1 MLSAIGCLGIMLGT
15 FGGLWAWEE
24 QQCAKRNY
32 LQEMYQMFRKGKY
45 ALVGQ
50 QMRCIEFFQE
60 YPSEREEIEAS
71 CKQIA
76 RKLINHEVASGEL
89 AWKKVWE
96 EGMQP
101 YHFSREEREVVL
113 LSGAAFFGKNLKETE
128 ELFDIYQMQ
137 YERLVMQSRQLH
149 KEQRKVVLPV
159 GMLSGIMLII
169 LLI

>member
-1 MLSAIGCLGIMLGT
+1 MLSAVGCIGILLGT

-60 YPSEREEIEAS
+60 YHSGKKEVEEA

-76 RKLINHEVASGEL
+76 QKLMEHEVSSGEM
-89 AWKKVWE
+89 AWKVIWE
-96 EGMQP
+96 EKIQQ

-128 ELFDIYQMQ
+128 ELFGIYQTQ
-137 YERLVMQSRQLH
+137 YERLITQSRNLH
-149 KEQRKVVLPV
+149 NEQRKVVLPV